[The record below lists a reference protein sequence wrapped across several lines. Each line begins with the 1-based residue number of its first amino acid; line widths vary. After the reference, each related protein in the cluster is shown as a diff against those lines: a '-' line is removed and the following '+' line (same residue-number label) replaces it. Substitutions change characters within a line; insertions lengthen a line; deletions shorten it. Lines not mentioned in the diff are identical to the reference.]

1 MDLEALKQRAAE
13 AAVGYVHSGMRL
25 GLGTGTTT
33 RWAVE
38 RIGALLVSGELEDVA
53 GVPTSRATEVLMR
66 QVGIPI
72 VELDERGVDLAI
84 DGADE
89 IAPDLTLVKGH
100 GGALLR
106 EKIVEAAA
114 SRFIVIADHTK
125 RVHVIGEK
133 KAVPVEIAHFGWQ
146 RTVSLIEALG
156 ARCTVRLDGDR
167 KPALSDN
174 GNLLVDAHFG
184 PVGDPR
190 GLEQQLLALP
200 GVFEVGLFVGLADLA
215 IVAGPDGSLDEI
227 S

>member
-1 MDLEALKQRAAE
+1 MDLEELKKRAAE
-13 AAVGYVHSGMRL
+13 AAVGYVRSGMRL
-25 GLGTGTTT
+25 GLGTGSTA

-38 RIGALLVSGELEDVA
+38 LIGARLASGQLEGVVA
-53 GVPTSRATEVLMR
+53 VPTSSATEALMR
-66 QVGIPI
+66 RVGIPV

-114 SRFIVIADHTK
+114 ERFIVIADHTK

-133 KAVPVEIAHFGWQ
+133 KAVPVEIARFGWR
-146 RTVSLIEALG
+146 RTVSRIEALG
-156 ARCTVRLDGDR
+156 ARCTVRLDGNDE
-167 KPALSDN
+167 PALSDN

-184 PVGDPR
+184 PIGDPR
-190 GLEQQLLALP
+190 GLERQLLATP
-200 GVFEVGLFVGLADLA
+200 GVLEVGLFNDLADLA
-215 IVAGPDGSLDEI
+215 IVAGPGGHVEEMR
-227 S
+227 

>member
-1 MDLEALKQRAAE
+1 MDLETLKQRAAE

-38 RIGALLVSGELEDVA
+38 RIGALLAAGELEDVV
-53 GVPTSRATEVLMR
+53 GVPTSRATEALMQR
-66 QVGIPI
+66 VGIPV

-89 IAPDLTLVKGH
+89 IAPDLTLIKGH

-114 SRFIVIADHTK
+114 ARFIVIADHTK

-133 KAVPVEIAHFGWQ
+133 KAVPIEIARFGWR
-146 RTVSLIEALG
+146 RTVHLIEGLG
-156 ARCTVRLDGDR
+156 ARCTVRLDGEQ

-184 PVGDPR
+184 PIGDPL
-190 GLEQQLLALP
+190 GLERALLGLP
-200 GVFEVGLFVGLADLA
+200 GVFEVGLFNRMAHLA
-215 IVAGPDGSLDEI
+215 IVAGPDGILEEI
-227 S
+227 G

>member
-13 AAVGYVHSGMRL
+13 AAVGYVRSGMRL
-25 GLGTGTTT
+25 GLGTGSTT

-38 RIGALLVSGELEDVA
+38 LIGAKLSQGELENVVA
-53 GVPTSRATEVLMR
+53 VPTSRATEALMR
-66 QVGIPI
+66 QVGIPV

-114 SRFIVIADHTK
+114 RRFIVIADHSK
-125 RVHVIGEK
+125 RVDVIGEK
-133 KAVPVEIAHFGWQ
+133 KPLPVEIARFGWR
-146 RTVSLIEALG
+146 RTAHLIEGLG
-156 ARCTVRLDGDR
+156 ARCSVRLDGEQE
-167 KPALSDN
+167 PALSDN
-174 GNLLVDAHFG
+174 GNLLVDAYFG
-184 PVGDPR
+184 PIGDPL
-190 GLEQQLLALP
+190 GLEHALLGLP
-200 GVFEVGLFVGLADLA
+200 GVLEVGLFNRMAHLAL
-215 IVAGPDGSLDEI
+215 VAGPDGSVEEM